1 MNESITLDPGSVT
14 LSQFRAVLETDQRVA
29 INPSANERVDRGRA
43 VVVRLLTEGG
53 AIYGVNTGFGKLAN
67 VAIEE
72 DKLAELQR
80 NLVLSHSVGT
90 GDLLDDGTVRLILAM
105 KACALARGFSG
116 VRWELIEQLV
126 GMVNTGAL
134 PAIPAKGS
142 VGASGDLAP
151 LAHMAAALI
160 GHGRIRYRGEL
171 LPAREGLARAG
182 LEPAV
187 LGPKEGVAL
196 INGTQ
201 VSTALALHG
210 VFRGEDLLHA
220 GIVTGALSLEAC
232 KGSDTP
238 YDPRIQAVRGHPG
251 QMEVAAAAKTL
262 LAGSAI
268 RESHRDCERV
278 QDPYCLRCQPQV
290 TGACLDQLRG
300 AAHTLWVEANGV
312 TDNPMVFPDDAEV
325 ISGGNF
331 HAEPVAFAADAI
343 ALALAELGSISER
356 RQALMVDASL
366 SGLPP
371 FLTENSG
378 LHSGFMMTQVTA
390 AALVS
395 ENKCLSVPSSVD
407 SIPTSANQED
417 HVSMATYAARRLL
430 QMAENLTDIIAI
442 EWMTAAQGVEFHAPR
457 ETSAVLGQA
466 IARLREVVPVHEGD
480 RFLAD
485 DIGNARRRLLAGD
498 LRDLCPVLS
507 DSLRA

>member
-1 MNESITLDPGSVT
+1 MNETLTLDPGSVT
-14 LSQFRAVLETDQRVA
+14 LSQLRAVLETDRRVA
-29 INPSANERVDRGRA
+29 INPSARECVDRGQAA
-43 VVVRLLTEGG
+43 VAQLLTGG
-53 AIYGVNTGFGKLAN
+53 RPIYGVNTGVGKLAN
-67 VAIEE
+67 VAIEA

-80 NLVLSHSVGT
+80 NLVLSHSTGT
-90 GDLLDDGTVRLILAM
+90 GELLDDGTVRLILAM
-105 KACALARGFSG
+105 KACALAQGFSG
-116 VRWELIEQLV
+116 VRWQLIEHLV
-126 GMVNTGAL
+126 AMVNAGAL

-151 LAHMAAALI
+151 LAHMGSALI
-160 GHGRIRYRGEL
+160 GHGQIRYRGKL
-171 LPAREGLARAG
+171 VPAQEGLAMAG

-196 INGTQ
+196 VNGTQ

-210 VFRGEDLLHA
+210 MFRGEDMLHA
-220 GIVTGALSLEAC
+220 GIVAGALSLEAC

-238 YDPRIQAVRGHPG
+238 YDARIQAVRGHAG
-251 QMEVAAAAKTL
+251 QVEVAAAARIL
-262 LAGSAI
+262 LEGSAI
-268 RESHRDCERV
+268 RESHRGCEKV

-300 AAHTLWVEANGV
+300 AAHTLAVEANGV
-312 TDNPMVFPDDAEV
+312 TDNPMVFADDAEV

-331 HAEPVAFAADAI
+331 HAEPVAFAADGI

-356 RQALMVDASL
+356 RQALMIDASL

-371 FLTENSG
+371 FLTQHSG

-395 ENKCLSVPSSVD
+395 ENKSLAVPASVD

-430 QMAENLTDIIAI
+430 QMADNLTDIIAL
-442 EWMTAAQGVEFHAPR
+442 EWMTAAQGVEFHAPLQ
-457 ETSAVLGQA
+457 TSAVLAQA
-466 IARLREVVPVHEGD
+466 VARLREVVPTNDGD
-480 RFLAD
+480 RFFAD
-485 DIGNARRRLLAGD
+485 DIGNARKRLLAGD
-498 LRDLCPVLS
+498 LRDLCPALS
-507 DSLRA
+507 DSLSS